1 MEINLLIEELG
12 PLASHLRNNVAI
24 TGVDL
29 DSRKIKEG
37 YCFVAIKGYTE
48 DGHTYIEKAIS
59 NGATTVILTDENY
72 VLDNQVNYIIVNNSR
87 RALAIASNGFYQN
100 PSSEITL
107 VGVTGTNGKTTTAQ
121 TIEKMLTGLKKKTAV
136 FGTIGNKVGD
146 KVYSTNNTTPESP
159 ELNRLFS
166 LMKEDEVQSAVMEV
180 SSHALELD
188 RVYGLDFDI
197 AVFTNLT
204 PEHLDFHGD
213 MENYC
218 KAKEK
223 LFYMTKSGNVINTDD
238 EHGMRIYE
246 ELNGEGYDVLSVGLD
261 KSSDI
266 SAKNITVTTK
276 GSNFELVTPEFTA
289 EVSIKLHG
297 KVFIY
302 NYLCAVG
309 VLILLGYSK
318 EDILLAS
325 TFIESVEGRLEFVEN
340 NKGLNVFVDYAH
352 TPDAIDKIIDIVGE
366 LTSGKVVIVFGCG
379 GDRDKLK
386 RPVMGEI
393 VSRKAD
399 IAVLTSDNPRT
410 EDPDSIISE
419 VKSGILDENQSK
431 VIVES
436 DRKKAIE
443 IAINKL
449 NREDVLVIAGKG
461 HEDYQIIGTEKI
473 DFDDAVIASEIIN
486 RNILEL

>member
-1 MEINLLIEELG
+1 MEIKLLVEELG
-12 PLASHLRNNVAI
+12 SVASQLRNNIDI

-29 DSRKIKEG
+29 DSRNIKKG

-48 DGHTYIEKAIS
+48 DGHKYIEKAIS
-59 NGATTVILTDENY
+59 NGASTIILTDDKY
-72 VLDNQVNYIIVNNSR
+72 ILDNDVNYIVVCNSR
-87 RALAIASNGFYQN
+87 RALAIASNIFYEN
-100 PSSEITL
+100 PSADITL
-107 VGVTGTNGKTTTAQ
+107 IGVTGTNGKTTTAQ

-146 KVYSTNNTTPESP
+146 KIYSTNNTTPESP

-166 LMKEDEVQSAVMEV
+166 LMKEDNVNSAVIEV

-213 MENYC
+213 MEKYC

-238 EHGMRIYE
+238 EYGMKIYE

-266 SAKNITVTTK
+266 SAKNIVITTK
-276 GSNFELVTPEFTA
+276 GSEFELVTPEFTTDI
-289 EVSIKLHG
+289 SIKLRG
-297 KVFIY
+297 RVFIY

-309 VLILLGYSK
+309 VLILLGYSQ
-318 EDILLAS
+318 EDIVLAS
-325 TFIESVEGRLEFVEN
+325 TFIESVEGRLESVKN
-340 NKGLNVFVDYAH
+340 DKGLNVFVDYAH
-352 TPDAIDKIIDIVGE
+352 TPDAIDKIIDIVRE
-366 LTSGKVVIVFGCG
+366 LTSGKVIVVFGCG

-399 IAVLTSDNPRT
+399 MAIITSDNPRN
-410 EDPDSIISE
+410 EDSNTIISE
-419 VKSGILDENQSK
+419 IKAGIAVENQSK
-431 VIVES
+431 VIIEG
-436 DRKKAIE
+436 DRRQAIE
-443 IAINKL
+443 LAIGNLNK
-449 NREDVLVIAGKG
+449 EDVLVIAGKG
-461 HEDYQIIGTEKI
+461 HEDYQIIGNTKF

-486 RNILEL
+486 NNNMI